1 MKQQNWK
8 LVLTPKAN
16 RKIFMIFKSN
26 LSNNQYTIRFFH
38 AIEKQFS
45 YLDDSNL
52 DISSRLWL
60 LLKQQESSFSSRKKK
75 SFLSFISQ
83 RLFRTVP
90 KVHFVSKSQN
100 LDFWHEKPQKP
111 LFRVTYFLQIS
122 VGWILQITKIQ
133 SRSCQNLLFGQKLDF

>member
-60 LLKQQESSFSSRKKK
+60 LLKQQESSFSGRKKK
-75 SFLSFISQ
+75 VFYLLLARGCSTLYQKSISC
-83 RLFRTVP
+83 P
-90 KVHFVSKSQN
+90 KVKIWIFGMKNHKNHF
-100 LDFWHEKPQKP
+100 L
-111 LFRVTYFLQIS
+111 
-122 VGWILQITKIQ
+122 GWLT
-133 SRSCQNLLFGQKLDF
+133 SYRLVWMWVEFYR